1 MHMVHSLYWMREST
15 CQHLIQTTT
24 KGIEKGWCLVDIKIK
39 ETKMDMIVFL
49 PAVFTASDLGGP
61 LPRLGA
67 VGFSSTASTG
77 EKEML
82 EAVMFQL
89 RRG

>member
-1 MHMVHSLYWMREST
+1 
-15 CQHLIQTTT
+15 
-24 KGIEKGWCLVDIKIK
+24 
-39 ETKMDMIVFL
+39 MDMIVFL